1 MVYIFDVDGTLTP
14 PSAKIDPKFEDFFM
28 NWVATRKFYIVSGND
43 YKKIDYQLGKTI
55 CYLASVVFACSGLI
69 HYKNCRKVWEVKH
82 TFPVELYTYLQKYLK
97 ESAYPDRFGTH
108 IEKRGPLINFSV
120 VGRDC
125 TREYRKDYY
134 LWDASN
140 NERKV
145 LLEYLE
151 NNFDVSVSIG
161 GEISIDILP
170 RGWGKHKILDSI
182 DDEHISF
189 YGDKTEKGQNDYS
202 IFQSLLEKG
211 QGVFKV
217 QDYKHTMELLR

>member
-1 MVYIFDVDGTLTP
+1 M
-14 PSAKIDPKFEDFFM
+14 
-28 NWVATRKFYIVSGND
+28 
-43 YKKIDYQLGKTI
+43 
-55 CYLASVVFACSGLI
+55 
-69 HYKNCRKVWEVKH
+69 
-82 TFPVELYTYLQKYLK
+82 
-97 ESAYPDRFGTH
+97 
-108 IEKRGPLINFSV
+108 
-120 VGRDC
+120 
-125 TREYRKDYY
+125 
-134 LWDASN
+134 WDASN

-145 LLEYLE
+145 LSEYLE